1 MKARIYKVMFV
12 DVGISIEVD
21 ALISEIAMDK
31 AEKELKRMYGDDLEL
46 GNKVNLEVIGYA
58 NV

>member
-1 MKARIYKVMFV
+1 MKARLYKVMFV

-31 AEKELKRMYGDDLEL
+31 AENELKRLHGDDLEL

-58 NV
+58 SI